1 MNALLI
7 CDDTDE
13 TAILSLVLQRV
24 GLVAPPTMD
33 LDKAV
38 RPRPQQAAALGLLA
52 VRCGTPVDLARWAPH
67 HRRAVVLVADAASE
81 DVLCQ
86 AYEVGVD
93 WIVTRPYRARL
104 LTGELRAFVQRTR
117 GVPLLS
123 LPSLRVDDLTL
134 DPSTRL
140 VRREGQPPRRL
151 THLEFRLL
159 YTLMMH
165 RGQTLPTATLVERV
179 WGYEGEGRHGSGARL
194 ISRLRPKSKRTPACP
209 LLRHGCPACAVG
221 YRLSSPQE

>member
-1 MNALLI
+1 M
-7 CDDTDE
+7 
-13 TAILSLVLQRV
+13 
-24 GLVAPPTMD
+24 
-33 LDKAV
+33 
-38 RPRPQQAAALGLLA
+38 LLA
-52 VRCGTPVDLARWAPH
+52 VRSGTPVDLARLVRHTIDAPL
-67 HRRAVVLVADAASE
+67 VLVADAASE

-93 WIVTRPYRARL
+93 WIVTRPYSARL
-104 LTGELRAFVQRTR
+104 LTWELRAFVQRTR

-179 WGYEGEGRHGSGARL
+179 WGYEGEGNMDLVRGL
-194 ISRLRPKSKRTPACP
+194 ISRLRAKIEENPRLPRYIVTVP
-209 LLRHGCPACAVG
+209 GVG